1 VKRLRPVKGG
11 WSAGGHTFDDRM
23 RCTHCRRSWESQQRR
38 PTYCAKVA

>member
-1 VKRLRPVKGG
+1 MKRLRLVKGG
-11 WSAGGHTFDDRM
+11 WSAGGHAFDDRM